1 MDKNQIIGLVAIS
14 AIIIGYMIWSQPSK
28 EELAK
33 MRQEDSLEVVK
44 QNRAQDSLFVANER
58 WKQDS
63 IKKAELIDTV
73 LFTNDTA
80 DSDSLQYQKLV
91 KLYGDFANASK
102 GKEEFIIIKND
113 KVEIKITTKGGRVY
127 SANLLNYKTHNQT
140 DLLLFDGDQNKFN
153 LDFLSQNK
161 LISTQNFYFEPQ
173 SEKKVLDATDDT
185 KILNMRLKAD
195 DRRYLEY
202 SYSLSPGSYILDF
215 DINFVNT
222 EDLIF
227 GGTTFIDLAWN
238 SYIPHL
244 EHGKK
249 FELQN
254 TSLYYQLLEND
265 VNQLKVKK
273 HLSEKELTTKVKWI
287 GYKQQFFSSV
297 LIAKSSF
304 NDVTVTQQ
312 NVGEDDTLNLK
323 YMTSKISLPY
333 KHGAK
338 KVSIPLAF
346 YFGPNKYTDLLKI
359 SVSEGDDLNMH
370 KLVPLGWGIFGWVNR
385 LAIIPLFNF
394 LGTFISSY
402 GIIIL
407 VMTLLIKSILFPLTY
422 RSFLSSAKMRVL
434 KPEIEK
440 INKKIAK
447 EKSMERQQATMAL
460 YKKAGVNPMG
470 GCIPVALQFP
480 ILIAMFRFFPASIE
494 LRQQGFLWATDLS
507 SYDSIYSWTTQIPYL
522 SQYYGNHISLFTL
535 LMALAIVGS
544 TILNG
549 NQMQDNNPQ
558 AKTMK
563 YMMYFMPVMMIFW
576 FNNYSAGLS
585 FYYLLSNL
593 ITIVQTLIM
602 RRFVNEDKLFSKLQA
617 NVSKSKKKDS
627 KKSNFQ
633 KKLEGMAKQRG
644 YTPPKKDKKKNT
656 KNNKKKF

>member
-14 AIIIGYMIWSQPSK
+14 AIIIGYMIWTQPSK
-28 EELAK
+28 EEIAE
-33 MRQEDSLEVVK
+33 MRRNDSLEMVK
-44 QNRAQDSLFVANER
+44 QKREQDSLFLVNEK

-63 IKKAELIDTV
+63 INKSKLIDTLV
-73 LFTNDTA
+73 FTEDTIV
-80 DSDSLQYQKLV
+80 SDSLQDQELV
-91 KLYGDFANASK
+91 KLYGDFANASL
-102 GKEEFIIIKND
+102 GDEEFITLKND
-113 KVEIKITTKGGRVY
+113 KVEIKISTKGGRVY

-140 DLLLFDGDQNKFN
+140 DLVLFDGDQNKFN
-153 LDFLSQNK
+153 LDFLAQNN

-173 SEKKVLDATDDT
+173 SEKKVLNASTET
-185 KILNMRLKAD
+185 QTLNMRLKAD
-195 DRRYLEY
+195 NRRYIEY

-222 EDLIF
+222 EDLVF
-227 GGTTFIDLAWN
+227 AGTTFIDLTWN

-244 EHGKK
+244 EHGEK

-254 TSLYYQLLEND
+254 TNLFYQLFGND
-265 VNQLKVKK
+265 VNKLKVKK
-273 HLSEKELTTKVKWI
+273 QLSEEEITTKVKWI

-304 NDVTVTQQ
+304 NEVTISQQ
-312 NVGEDDTLNLK
+312 NTGEEDTLNLK

-346 YFGPNKYTDLLKI
+346 YFGPNKYSDLRKI
-359 SVSEGDDLNMH
+359 SLSEGDNLKMH

-407 VMTLLIKSILFPLTY
+407 VMTIFIKTVLFPLTY

-440 INKKIAK
+440 INEKISKDKA
-447 EKSMERQQATMAL
+447 MERQQATMAL

-470 GCIPVALQFP
+470 GCIPIALQFP
-480 ILIAMFRFFPASIE
+480 ILIAMFHFFPASIE
-494 LRQQGFLWATDLS
+494 LRQQSFLWATDLS
-507 SYDSIYSWTTQIPYL
+507 SYDSIYSWTTHIPFI

-544 TILNG
+544 TVLNG

-593 ITIVQTLIM
+593 ITIIQTLIM
-602 RRFVNEDKLFSKLQA
+602 RKFVNEDKLFSKLQA
-617 NVSKSKKKDS
+617 NVSKNKKKDG

-633 KKLEGMAKQRG
+633 KKLEDMAKQRG
-644 YTPPKKDKKKNT
+644 YTPPKKNT

>member
-173 SEKKVLDATDDT
+173 SEKKV
-185 KILNMRLKAD
+185 
-195 DRRYLEY
+195 
-202 SYSLSPGSYILDF
+202 
-215 DINFVNT
+215 
-222 EDLIF
+222 
-227 GGTTFIDLAWN
+227 
-238 SYIPHL
+238 L